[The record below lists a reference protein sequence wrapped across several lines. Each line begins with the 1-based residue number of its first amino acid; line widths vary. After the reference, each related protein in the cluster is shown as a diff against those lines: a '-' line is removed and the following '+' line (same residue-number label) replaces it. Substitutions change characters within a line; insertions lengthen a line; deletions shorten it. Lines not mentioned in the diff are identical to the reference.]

1 MRYPVVVH
9 NIEFAGYGAIAPDLP
24 HCHCHGKTLEGALQ
38 KMAETIAARLDELRA
53 VGDAEPLPGNLEE
66 LRKNPA
72 FTGGVWAIIDI
83 EQTEVS
89 PKFCPRP

>member
-24 HCHCHGKTLEGALQ
+24 HCHCHGETLDGTLQ
-38 KMAETIAARLDELRA
+38 KMAETIAERLEELQA
-53 VGDAEPLPGNLEE
+53 VGDPAPTPGDLDA

-72 FTGGVWAIIDI
+72 FAGGLWAIIDVV
-83 EQTEVS
+83 TSEVS
-89 PKFCPRP
+89 PRS